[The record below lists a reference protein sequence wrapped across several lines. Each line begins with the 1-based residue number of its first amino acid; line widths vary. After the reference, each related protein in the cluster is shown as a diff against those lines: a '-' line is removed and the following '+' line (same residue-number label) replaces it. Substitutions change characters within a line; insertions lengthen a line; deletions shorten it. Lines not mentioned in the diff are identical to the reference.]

1 MNILCFYVMFHFV
14 LLNWLYQCFHDKTF
28 GGDGF
33 VHVYVCQIYQIIHFI
48 YVWFIVCQSH
58 LNKIA

>member
-1 MNILCFYVMFHFV
+1 MFS
-14 LLNWLYQCFHDKTF
+14 DKTF